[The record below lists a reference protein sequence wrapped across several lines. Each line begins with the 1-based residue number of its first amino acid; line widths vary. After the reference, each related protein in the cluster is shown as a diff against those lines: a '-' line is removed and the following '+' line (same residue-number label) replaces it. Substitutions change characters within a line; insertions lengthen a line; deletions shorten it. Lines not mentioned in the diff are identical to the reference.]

1 MNKKIFGIAALFL
14 AGMFS
19 ACDDAFLTTA
29 PKGVLSQQS
38 LESKK
43 GVDALLVGA
52 YSLLD
57 GVGSGNTS
65 WHSAVSN
72 WVYGD
77 VASDDGY
84 KGTDAGD
91 QPEITFIETYNWLPV
106 NNHFRGKWRNVYDGI
121 ARSNDVL
128 QVMAKAKDMTE
139 AEKAQV
145 AAEARFLRGYYHFEA
160 KKMWNKVPYIDE
172 KTYDPGNPES
182 TKVTNTADIWAQVE
196 ADLKAAY
203 DVLPVNQTQK
213 GRATKYAAAALLA
226 KAYMFQSKFAQAK
239 PLLDEIINSGKYR
252 LVDSYHD
259 NYRAATENNVESIFE
274 VQMSVNDG
282 SPGGQ
287 NGNAGNVLNY
297 PYGTGPGGCC
307 GFEQP
312 SQNLVNAFKTTPTGL
327 PMFDDF
333 NEVDVKNDEGINSDA
348 PFTPHQGPLDPR
360 LDWTVGRRGIPYLD
374 WGPHPGKAWIR
385 DQVYAGPY
393 SPKKAV
399 FYKSDQGTYRHA
411 TNRNNANN
419 YRMIRL
425 AHVLLWRAEVAV
437 EENDLE
443 KARELVNLIR
453 NRAANP
459 AGYVKNAD
467 GTPAANYVIAP
478 YLLPFAS
485 QEEARKAVRFETRL
499 EFAMEGHRFFDLV
512 RWGIADQVLNAY
524 LAKEKTK
531 RVYLN
536 GATFTKGRNEYFP
549 IPQPEIINST
559 VGGNPTLTQNAGY

>member
-1 MNKKIFGIAALFL
+1 MNKKIFAFAALFAAGLL
-14 AGMFS
+14 AS
-19 ACDDAFLTTA
+19 CDDAFLTTQ

-43 GVDALLVGA
+43 GVDALLIGA

-72 WVYGD
+72 WVYGG
-77 VASDDGY
+77 VASDDTY

-106 NNHFRGKWRNVYDGI
+106 NTHFRGKWRNVYDGI

-128 QVMAKAKDMTE
+128 QIMANAKDMTE
-139 AEKAQV
+139 AEKAQ
-145 AAEARFLRGYYHFEA
+145 ATAEARFLRGYYHFEA

-172 KTYDPGNPES
+172 KTYDPSNPES
-182 TKVTNTADIWAQVE
+182 TKLPNTEDIWAKIE
-196 ADLKAAY
+196 ADFKAAY
-203 DVLPVNQTQK
+203 DVLPVNQSQK
-213 GRATKYAAAALLA
+213 GRATKYAAAAFLA
-226 KAYMFQSKFAQAK
+226 KAYLFQAKFTQAK
-239 PLLDEIINSGKYR
+239 PLLDEIINSGKYV
-252 LVDSYHD
+252 LVASYHD
-259 NYRAATENNVESIFE
+259 NYRAPTDNNAESIFE

-282 SPGGQ
+282 SPGGN
-287 NGNAGNVLNY
+287 NGNNGNVLNY

-312 SQNLVNAFKTTPTGL
+312 SQNLVNAFQTTPEGL
-327 PMFDDF
+327 PLLDTF
-333 NEVDVKNDEGINSDA
+333 NDVDVKNDEGVDSNT
-348 PFTPHQGPLDPR
+348 PFTPHTGPLDPR

-385 DQVYAGPY
+385 DQVYGGPY
-393 SPKKAV
+393 SPKKAL
-399 FYKSDQGTYRHA
+399 FYKGDQGTYRHA

-443 KARELVNLIR
+443 KARELINQVR
-453 NRAANP
+453 ARAANP
-459 AGYVKNAD
+459 AGFVKNAD
-467 GTPAANYVIAP
+467 NTPAANYVISTYP
-478 YLLPFAS
+478 VPFAS
-485 QEEARKAVRFETRL
+485 QQEARKAVRFETRL
-499 EFAMEGHRFFDLV
+499 EFGMEGHRFFDLV

-524 LAKEKTK
+524 LAKEKSK

-536 GATFTKGRNEYFP
+536 GATFTKGRNEYYP

-559 VGGNPTLTQNAGY
+559 VGGKPTLTQNPGY